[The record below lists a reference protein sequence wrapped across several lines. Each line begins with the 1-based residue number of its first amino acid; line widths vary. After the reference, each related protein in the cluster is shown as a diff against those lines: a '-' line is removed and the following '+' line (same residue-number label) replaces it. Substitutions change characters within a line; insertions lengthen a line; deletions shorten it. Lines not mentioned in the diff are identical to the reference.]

1 MGKHYAQSIAQ
12 EISIANGCDNVA
24 TIVHE
29 MMHAIGNLS
38 LAFLCDGKKITVCP
52 RRMFSLGVRS
62 LHARLQCD
70 LQDMV
75 FGVVASFST
84 NCRLGWLSFPP
95 ILKIVR
101 MASTQ

>member
-1 MGKHYAQSIAQ
+1 MGKHYAQSRFQ
-12 EISIANGCDNVA
+12 EISLADGCNNVP

-29 MMHAIGNLS
+29 MMHAVGNFS

-95 ILKIVR
+95 ILKIVF